1 MRQII
6 ARNNF
11 SVQTE
16 GFLDIPELGEDER
29 VRFVQLFEAQGCL
42 DLVLQLCVLE
52 DLAYNMQHAGN
63 VTQRVGLT
71 SQSRGLRK
79 TYDVVY
85 DL

>member
-1 MRQII
+1 M
-6 ARNNF
+6 
-11 SVQTE
+11 
-16 GFLDIPELGEDER
+16 
-29 VRFVQLFEAQGCL
+29 QLFEAQGCL
-42 DLVLQLCVLE
+42 DQVLQLCVLE
-52 DLAYNMQHAGN
+52 DLAYNMQHAGR